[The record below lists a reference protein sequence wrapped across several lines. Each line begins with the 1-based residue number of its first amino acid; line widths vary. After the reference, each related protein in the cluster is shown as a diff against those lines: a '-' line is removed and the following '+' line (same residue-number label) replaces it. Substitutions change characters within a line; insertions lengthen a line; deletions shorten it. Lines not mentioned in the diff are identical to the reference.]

1 MISLLGK
8 LGFEPKDRGYE
19 RIDTISNSNSTVN
32 DNDSVMSN
40 SSCIDGNPV
49 GQPAG
54 RVVVSH
60 LRDIMKKFGRKW
72 IPTEKPL
79 QRFGK
84 LEGEESLTLQERLCA
99 RRVQITEK
107 GTLLKALLSWKG
119 APENLHQAGAQ
130 PEAEPVPAAQQEP
143 QLESEENNVQQCAG
157 GVTAPSG
164 LAGAAEAIE
173 LAYQRLDETTEAEVF
188 KGFQLQVSDL
198 IAQLE
203 KLRSG
208 AAMMEARKGAP
219 CGGASTDPQGSS
231 TTANIAILPTASC
244 PATGATSLPPV
255 VEAAAADDDA
265 ADASISIDTAAQRT
279 PELYPPVELIM
290 QPPMHPKTPERRLP
304 PEARHWGL
312 QDGRSWAGDQ
322 QWSSWAE
329 VQAFTKTLEPT
340 LAEAIRE
347 GSLEHNPLV
356 AFGKEQAAAPAISF
370 VQLKLLEL
378 CGSRKWGTASIQ
390 SPSLEGPRKRRP
402 FLAAFLRA
410 AKGITEPCVQRGG
423 IRL

>member
-8 LGFEPKDRGYE
+8 LGFKPKDRAAE
-19 RIDTISNSNSTVN
+19 RSVTLPYSHIILS
-32 DNDSVMSN
+32 DNDSVMSTT
-40 SSCIDGNPV
+40 SCLDGNPV
-49 GQPAG
+49 GQPADGVLVG
-54 RVVVSH
+54 R
-60 LRDIMKKFGRKW
+60 LRAFVKNFGRKW
-72 IPTEKPL
+72 NRTQKPL
-79 QRFGK
+79 RRFGK

-99 RRVQITEK
+99 RRLQMTEK
-107 GTLLKALLSWKG
+107 GTMLKALLSLKD
-119 APENLHQAGAQ
+119 APENVHQAGAQ
-130 PEAEPVPAAQQEP
+130 PEAEPVPAVQQEP
-143 QLESEENNVQQCAG
+143 QLESEQNNVQQCAG

-188 KGFQLQVSDL
+188 KGFQVQVSDL

-219 CGGASTDPQGSS
+219 CGGPSTDPQGSS
-231 TTANIAILPTASC
+231 TTAKFAIIPAASC
-244 PATGATSLPPV
+244 PATGATSLHSA
-255 VEAAAADDDA
+255 VEAADA
-265 ADASISIDTAAQRT
+265 AAASISIDTAAQRT
-279 PELYPPVELIM
+279 PELYPPVELM

-329 VQAFTKTLEPT
+329 VQAFAKTLEPT
-340 LAEAIRE
+340 LAEAVRE